1 MLECGGT
8 TGMKTV
14 SCARLCSL
22 VSDCAGYQQAV
33 LLCADRY
40 VSSFPKVGIVIPNPA
55 NWLLPEFQDLEM
67 TLSTTLSLPDSLLHG
82 AFVTPTSDGLLINM
96 PSCEAPLIP
105 RSCEQVNEM

>member
-1 MLECGGT
+1 
-8 TGMKTV
+8 
-14 SCARLCSL
+14 
-22 VSDCAGYQQAV
+22 
-33 LLCADRY
+33 
-40 VSSFPKVGIVIPNPA
+40 
-55 NWLLPEFQDLEM
+55 M